1 MADARFSIGEKL
13 RVGATTR
20 VNNYS
25 AKNELQAWHLPHL
38 TYGISGQYNLNRQF
52 VFNLGIDGMSRRFN
66 KQINGPTNQEMKGFA
81 DLHCRVDYILK
92 DMVRFWIQG
101 NNLMNMKYQ
110 SWYGYN
116 NYRLTVIGG
125 LSASF

>member
-1 MADARFSIGEKL
+1 
-13 RVGATTR
+13 
-20 VNNYS
+20 
-25 AKNELQAWHLPHL
+25 
-38 TYGISGQYNLNRQF
+38 
-52 VFNLGIDGMSRRFN
+52 
-66 KQINGPTNQEMKGFA
+66 
-81 DLHCRVDYILK
+81 
-92 DMVRFWIQG
+92 MVRFWIQG